1 MYSIEIEIEHQ
12 RGVGDSEQGIETTIE
27 IRAILVG
34 EDFREEMMIEEGQE
48 EEIQEV
54 KEDIVNI
61 RQRIKMN

>member
-34 EDFREEMMIEEGQE
+34 EDFRGEMMIEEGQE
-48 EEIQEV
+48 EEIREV